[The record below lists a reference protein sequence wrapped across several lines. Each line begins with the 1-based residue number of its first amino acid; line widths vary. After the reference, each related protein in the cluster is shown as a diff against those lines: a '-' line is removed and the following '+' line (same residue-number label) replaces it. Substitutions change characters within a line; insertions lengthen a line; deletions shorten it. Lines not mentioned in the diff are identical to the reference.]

1 MQLKKTSG
9 GYQSAKKYFSEEE
22 IFTAVTSERTKRKW
36 DNNSKSYTDEIE
48 AYVYSFAYEGCQ
60 EILEVKFSEPQP
72 VTQFQKY
79 KIIGLQVF
87 EDWSSN
93 RAYFKGEALISC

>member
-1 MQLKKTSG
+1 MFLKKNNG
-9 GYQSAKKYFSEEE
+9 GYQPANKYFSEEE
-22 IFTAVTSERTKRKW
+22 TFTAVTAQRVKRKW
-36 DNNSKSYTDEIE
+36 DNTLKSYTDEIE